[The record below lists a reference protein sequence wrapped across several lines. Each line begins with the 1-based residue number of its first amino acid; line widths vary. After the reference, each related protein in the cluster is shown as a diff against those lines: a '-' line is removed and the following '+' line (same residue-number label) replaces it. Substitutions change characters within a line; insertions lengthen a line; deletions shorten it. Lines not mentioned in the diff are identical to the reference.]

1 MPQTKKWGSCA
12 GVSGQVSVQDQGES
26 PPLPDVRS
34 HVAALGVAAEDWEDP
49 EIIKSPSDPKKY
61 RCEGTR
67 QAHILDKVNMGCLA
81 GTLNRLN
88 SETEYNNAT
97 AKAHQQL

>member
-1 MPQTKKWGSCA
+1 MPQTKKSGSGA
-12 GVSGQVSVQDQGES
+12 GVSGQVSVQDQGEP

-34 HVAALGVAAEDWEDP
+34 RVAALGVAAEDWEDP

-67 QAHILDKVNMGCLA
+67 QADILDKVNKQTVL
-81 GTLNRLN
+81 
-88 SETEYNNAT
+88 S
-97 AKAHQQL
+97 